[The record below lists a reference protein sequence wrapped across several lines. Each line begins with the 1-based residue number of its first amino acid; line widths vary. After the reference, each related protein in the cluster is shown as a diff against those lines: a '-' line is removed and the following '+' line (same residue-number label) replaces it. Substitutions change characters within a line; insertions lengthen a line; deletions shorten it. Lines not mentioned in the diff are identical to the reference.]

1 MFHFI
6 VNIIAYVMAHKEDKN
21 KINSGMYIVSTPI
34 GNLKDITLRALDILK
49 LSNIILCEDTRIS
62 KKLLSHYGIEKRII
76 SYHKFNEKKISEK
89 IIGLLKDGQTISLI
103 SDAGTPTISDPGRI
117 LIRRCIDENISIFP
131 VPGPSAVITSLSISG
146 FSDQFYFHGFLP
158 DTDNSIKK
166 VFKFL
171 GSLKCTIVFYISAQK
186 LVKKFELIKEFFL
199 DREIL
204 ICRELTKIHESF
216 YRGKVSDVDNFEFN
230 PKGEVTVI
238 ISETREDKIKDLN
251 ESDKKKI
258 KKLIQNKSIKDIV
271 RIFSQEKNISKSK
284 IYNYCLKI
292 KNEK

>member
-1 MFHFI
+1 
-6 VNIIAYVMAHKEDKN
+6 MAHKEDKN
-21 KINSGMYIVSTPI
+21 KINSGMYVVSTPI

-49 LSNIILCEDTRIS
+49 LSNIILCEDTRVS
-62 KKLLSHYGIEKRII
+62 KKLLSHYGIENRTT

-89 IIGLLKDGQTISLI
+89 IINLLKDGKIVSLI

-117 LIRRCIDENISIFP
+117 LIRRCIEENISIFP
-131 VPGPSAVITSLSISG
+131 IPGPSAVITSLSISG
-146 FSDQFYFHGFLP
+146 FSDRFYFHGFLP

-166 VFKFL
+166 VFTFL
-171 GSLKCTIVFYISAQK
+171 VNLKCTIVFYISAQK
-186 LVKKFELIKEFFL
+186 LVKKFELLKEHFL

-204 ICRELTKIHESF
+204 ICREVTKLHESF
-216 YRGKVSDVDNFEFN
+216 YRGKVSDVDNFEFI

-238 ISETREDKIKDLN
+238 ISEKSDEKIKSLN

-258 KKLIQNKSIKDIV
+258 KKLIINKSIKDIV